1 MSTESKVLLSSLS
14 EIGTFTGDKCQGS
27 SYHKLATS
35 MHTIIVSFS
44 NWSGELRF
52 QGTLALYP
60 AESDWFEL
68 KDLDNNSILLG
79 DGSTDYDDSYAVSSI
94 GNFVWLRAVGSISAG
109 TITEIRYNY

>member
-14 EIGTFTGDKCQGS
+14 EIGTFTGNKCQGS

-60 AESDWFEL
+60 AESDWFDL
-68 KDLDNNSILLG
+68 KDLNNDSILLG
-79 DGSTDYDDSYAVSSI
+79 DGSTDYDDSYAFSSI
-94 GNFVWLRAVGSISAG
+94 GNFVWIRAAYNVQNG
-109 TITEIRYNY
+109 TITSILYNY